1 MTASQVFS
9 GDSRVMHTIARY
21 LETLRDAVDGDELH
35 GVIAR
40 TLRQHSRKGPP
51 GPDYL
56 IDLYGQLDA
65 YARDALSLPS
75 MRIRARLL
83 QQHIAPYIADLRTD
97 RLRGTTTSPITVNA
111 LKEDPIHNPS
121 PTGRGAGVRDGA
133 NFSEKAIPRPDL
145 PLGGERLNQRAPKS
159 ALPQAA
165 PIVSHPHPTSP
176 AQNAT
181 KTETRRNGIT
191 PVEGVLERPGEK
203 EQAAAK
209 KHTEKYEELLRSE
222 KDAWQAIYGT
232 VKDYQRLKE
241 AWLKSLDELARQ
253 RDALES
259 KLVKTS
265 EHVSQLEV
273 ERTNLRSELETA
285 RAENAKRPRV
295 QSIPRLLSRIAGRQ
309 GSIAKR
315 DGFVRSLEA
324 EIKRIKRSGA
334 PLALG
339 LIVVDSLDTL
349 IDRYG
354 AEAAAAALRC
364 YTEEVLSNFRAYD
377 LVAVYDRDQFAVM
390 FPDTSKEG
398 ARRALEKAYKRAV
411 ETHLSY
417 EGKSLPLP
425 PFAGALI
432 TYSAGED
439 PTKFLQRAGEA
450 LISARASGNRGV
462 MLS

>member
-1 MTASQVFS
+1 LTASQVFS

-21 LETLRDAVDGDELH
+21 LETLRETVDGDELH

-51 GPDYL
+51 GPEYL

-83 QQHIAPYIADLRTD
+83 QQHIAPYIADLRMD
-97 RLRGTTTSPITVNA
+97 RLRGGTSPAAASTPRSTA
-111 LKEDPIHNPS
+111 
-121 PTGRGAGVRDGA
+121 PT
-133 NFSEKAIPRPDL
+133 S
-145 PLGGERLNQRAPKS
+145 
-159 ALPQAA
+159 QAA
-165 PIVSHPHPTSP
+165 PLVSHPRPYPPVRGVT
-176 AQNAT
+176 AT
-181 KTETRRNGIT
+181 EKDRNGAT
-191 PVEGVLERPGEK
+191 PVEGVLERPSEK
-203 EQAAAK
+203 EEAAAK
-209 KHTEKYEELLRSE
+209 KRTEKYDALLRSE

-253 RDALES
+253 RDTLEN
-259 KLVKTS
+259 KLVKTT
-265 EHVSQLEV
+265 EQLSQLEV
-273 ERTNLRSELETA
+273 EHTKLRSELEAA
-285 RAENAKRPRV
+285 RTESAKRPRA
-295 QSIPRLLSRIAGRQ
+295 QAIPRLLSRIASRPGPL
-309 GSIAKR
+309 AKR

-339 LIVVDSLDTL
+339 LIMVESLDTL

-354 AEAAAAALRC
+354 AEAATAALRC

-417 EGKSLPLP
+417 DGKSLPLP
-425 PFAGALI
+425 PFAGALV

-450 LISARASGNRGV
+450 LISARANGSRGV
-462 MLS
+462 VLS